1 MDDQKQITEQEFV
14 INQQLESLAR
24 QNAQQAVRISQLES
38 QIALMQ
44 AKAQQAEQA
53 PQTGEDSD
61 EIEPEE
67 DFTVDTIN

>member
-44 AKAQQAEQA
+44 AKAQQSEQA
-53 PQTGEDSD
+53 PQMGEDSD